1 MAENML
7 TDEECEILLLL
18 AQGRTQKYV
27 AEIVNISYARCRAT
41 VKSACKKLDAINLT
55 DCVVKAVKAGYIK

>member
-1 MAENML
+1 MGENNL
-7 TDEECEILLLL
+7 TEEEKEILLLL

-27 AEIVNISYARCRAT
+27 AEIVNIPYAKCRAI
-41 VKSACKKLDAINLT
+41 VKSACEKLDAINLT